1 MAIVGITE
9 PQRTPRNWAPF
20 DLAFRPFFLLAG
32 LGAVILVA
40 LWGHS
45 FARGEQGGGYY
56 GFIGWHSHE
65 MLFGYAAAVI
75 VGFLLT
81 AARNWTGVQT
91 LRGLPLAL
99 LALLWLLGRVS
110 ALLPVPPAVAALVD
124 LTFLPLAAL
133 ALLLPLL
140 KARHYK
146 SLMFVG
152 ILLGLAVGNLLVHL
166 QLLGVTGATAAAG
179 TYLATGMIL
188 LIIVIM
194 GGRVIPFFTEKGVDT
209 GFVRREWPWVEV
221 AAPLSVLALALVE
234 GFVPQPL
241 LVALVAALAALV
253 NGIRLSGWYTHAIWR
268 APLVWV
274 LQLGYAWLVLGFAL
288 KAVAGFGGFGSLLA
302 LHALTIGTIGGI
314 TLGMMARVTLGHTGR
329 VLQAPRAM
337 PWAFALL
344 YVAALLRVF
353 LPLLLP
359 SYALTVALSA
369 VFWAAAFALF
379 VWSYGMMLLKP
390 RVDGMPG

>member
-1 MAIVGITE
+1 
-9 PQRTPRNWAPF
+9 
-20 DLAFRPFFLLAG
+20 
-32 LGAVILVA
+32 
-40 LWGHS
+40 
-45 FARGEQGGGYY
+45 
-56 GFIGWHSHE
+56 
-65 MLFGYAAAVI
+65 VI

-99 LALLWLLGRVS
+99 LALLWLLGRVL
-110 ALLPVPPAVAALVD
+110 ALLPAPSAVTALVD
-124 LTFLPLAAL
+124 LAFLPLAAL

-166 QLLGVTGATAAAG
+166 QLLGLTNTTAAAG

-209 GFVRREWPWVEV
+209 TFIRREWRWVEV
-221 AAPLSVLALALVE
+221 AAPFSVLALALVE

-241 LVALVAALAALV
+241 LVALVAAVAALV
-253 NGIRLSGWYTHAIWR
+253 NGIRLAGWYTHAIWR

-274 LQLGYAWLVLGFAL
+274 LQLGYAWLVLGFTL

-329 VLQAPRAM
+329 TLQAPRAM

-369 VFWAAAFALF
+369 VFWSAAFALF
-379 VWSYGMMLLKP
+379 VWSYGLMLLKP

>member
-32 LGAVILVA
+32 LGALILVA
-40 LWGHS
+40 LWGHA

-99 LALLWLLGRVS
+99 LALLWLLGRVL
-110 ALLPVPPAVAALVD
+110 ALLPAPSAVTALVD
-124 LTFLPLAAL
+124 LAFLPLAAL

-166 QLLGVTGATAAAG
+166 QLLGLTNTTAAAG

-209 GFVRREWPWVEV
+209 TFIRREWRWVEV
-221 AAPLSVLALALVE
+221 AAPFSVLALALVE

-241 LVALVAALAALV
+241 LVALVAAVAALV
-253 NGIRLSGWYTHAIWR
+253 NGIRLAGWYTHAIWR

-274 LQLGYAWLVLGFAL
+274 LQLGYAWLVLGFTL

-329 VLQAPRAM
+329 TLQAPRAM

-369 VFWAAAFALF
+369 VFWSAAFALF
-379 VWSYGMMLLKP
+379 VWSYGLMLLKP